1 MIRVWRHFWN
11 IAILGEK
18 QILSAKIKTPSG
30 APLRAGQT
38 FLEPDTQVSVF
49 LKTKTPERIILFF
62 SQRISCFTL
71 RDPTSD
77 HKCNIL
83 ERYFFYQKKYGPEF
97 IQIYLHFYLYTRI
110 NTKKEKNSKKNQK
123 KKSLKKTLKFSG
135 FQKEKI
141 DIRQRTI
148 KPRKNYLSGQTFS
161 NENKYMKIH
170 NWTIRPSHR
179 PPR

>member
-123 KKSLKKTLKFSG
+123 KIFKKNFEIFRLS
-135 FQKEKI
+135 E
-141 DIRQRTI
+141 
-148 KPRKNYLSGQTFS
+148 RKNRHTPTDNKTKKKLSLRS
-161 NENKYMKIH
+161 NIQQRK
-170 NWTIRPSHR
+170 
-179 PPR
+179 